1 MNKNK
6 EALLLTRCLSIA
18 LLGALLLPGR
28 AHADPV
34 SIALHSVQGGA
45 TAVLP
50 ADLGSPLSMGMI
62 TLPSAGAA
70 VAISVTG
77 LTGQSNYLVELLVLG
92 ASSAWNTLRLE
103 VIDPLRDGD
112 DGLDVVPYHEMV
124 PGGFST
130 SNNSDGL
137 SFAQDAGLERSALFA
152 GGSATVNADETTDRG
167 DVLTFAGVAGAAGE
181 LRLKFGLRDY
191 AGGRD
196 FLVLFSAAD
205 SVATPEPASMFLI
218 GTGLAGLAAIRRRRR
233 GAEVAG

>member
-1 MNKNK
+1 
-6 EALLLTRCLSIA
+6 LLTRCLSVA

-50 ADLGSPLSMGMI
+50 ETLATPLSMGMI
-62 TLPSAGAA
+62 TLPDAGAA

-77 LTGQSNYLVELLVLG
+77 LAGQSNYLVELLVFG

-103 VIDPLRDGD
+103 VLDPLNDGD
-112 DGLDVVPYHEMV
+112 DGLDIVPYSQMV

-137 SFAQDAGLERSALFA
+137 SFAQDAGLERSAVFA
-152 GGSATVNADETTDRG
+152 GGSATVAADEVTDKG
-167 DVLTFAGVAGAAGE
+167 DVLTFAGVAAAAGE
-181 LRLKFGLRDY
+181 LRVKFGLRDY
-191 AGGRD
+191 VGGRD
-196 FLVLFSAAD
+196 FLVVFSAND
-205 SVATPEPASMFLI
+205 SVHSPEPASMLLI
-218 GTGLAGLAAIRRRRR
+218 GTGLAGLAAMRRRRR
-233 GAEVAG
+233 ASEVAG

>member
-1 MNKNK
+1 MKRHK
-6 EALLLTRCLSIA
+6 EALLLTRCLSVA

-34 SIALHSVQGGA
+34 AIALHSVQGGA

-50 ADLGSPLSMGMI
+50 ADLGTPLSMGMI

-77 LTGQSNYLVELLVLG
+77 LTGQSNYLVELLVFG

-103 VIDPLRDGD
+103 VLDPLADGD
-112 DGLDVVPYHEMV
+112 DGLDIVPYHEMV

-130 SNNSDGL
+130 SHDSDGF
-137 SFAQDAGLERSALFA
+137 SFAQDAGLERSAAFA
-152 GGSATVNADETTDRG
+152 GGSATVSADERTNKG
-167 DVLTFAGVAGAAGE
+167 DVLTFTGVAGAAGE
-181 LRLKFGLRDY
+181 LRVKFGLRDY

-196 FLVLFSAAD
+196 FLVHFSAED
-205 SVATPEPASMFLI
+205 SLATPEPASMLLI
-218 GTGLAGLAAIRRRRR
+218 GTGLAGLAAMRRRRR
-233 GAEVAG
+233 ASEVAG